1 MIERTA
7 FGRSLSEVVVGQNVV
22 GVNNR
27 GGQNI
32 FDNQSGTAMNQ
43 SSLVR
48 DDFFSLRGEYYGP
61 TKKDEIYI
69 NYLKK

>member
-1 MIERTA
+1 
-7 FGRSLSEVVVGQNVV
+7 
-22 GVNNR
+22 
-27 GGQNI
+27 
-32 FDNQSGTAMNQ
+32 MNQ

-69 NYLKK
+69 KYSNNLQSCG